1 MTKPAEDA
9 PLIPREA
16 LFGNPSK
23 AQGRV
28 SPDGQW
34 LSWLA
39 PKDGVLNIWIA
50 PRDDLSAAKVITS
63 STDRP
68 IRDHFWSPDGKS
80 VGYIQDKGG
89 DENFLLYMIDI
100 ASGEE
105 LSLIHI

>member
-1 MTKPAEDA
+1 MSRITYTTRLLALSVAASALTVPGIASAETQATPSGETMTKPAEDA

-39 PKDGVLNIWIA
+39 PKDCLLYTSPS
-50 PRDDLSAAKVITS
+50 PRD
-63 STDRP
+63 
-68 IRDHFWSPDGKS
+68 
-80 VGYIQDKGG
+80 
-89 DENFLLYMIDI
+89 
-100 ASGEE
+100 
-105 LSLIHI
+105 

>member
-39 PKDGVLNIWIA
+39 PKDGVLML
-50 PRDDLSAAKVITS
+50 RLSAPPVREGETLLLVGS
-63 STDRP
+63 VRP
-68 IRDHFWSPDGKS
+68 AD
-80 VGYIQDKGG
+80 
-89 DENFLLYMIDI
+89 
-100 ASGEE
+100 
-105 LSLIHI
+105 